1 MRELA
6 LNLFFLLSRYI
17 HVVATTVLVGGTL
30 FYEMV
35 VPPAISELKTEQQ
48 LVVFARMRWV
58 FRWVV
63 YSSAIA
69 LILTGVV
76 SIYRYRDVLSGEYE
90 RFLAG
95 ASSEQTV
102 QMVKQA
108 TVFNRPY
115 GWLIA
120 HLVAGGLSLLVAVM
134 LVSGGRPLTR
144 PVQWMRISLFL
155 LLVAAFLASASRNAR
170 QRLFEVAR
178 AGEAAAPSVRD

>member
-1 MRELA
+1 MGELF
-6 LNLFFLLSRYI
+6 LNLFYLLSRYL

-35 VPPAISELKTEQQ
+35 VPPAIGELKTEQQ
-48 LVVFARMRWV
+48 LLVFARMRWV

-63 YSSAIA
+63 YISAIA
-69 LILTGVV
+69 LILTGCV
-76 SIYRYRDVLSGEYE
+76 SIYRHRDVLSGDYE
-90 RFLAG
+90 RFLAA
-95 ASSEQTV
+95 ASSEHTV
-102 QMVKQA
+102 QQVKQA

-115 GWLIA
+115 GWFIA
-120 HLVAGGLSLLVAVM
+120 HLLAGGLSLLVAVL
-134 LVSGGRPLTR
+134 LVSGGRPLAR

-178 AGEAAAPSVRD
+178 AGGAAAPSVRD

>member
-1 MRELA
+1 MRELI

-35 VPPAISELKTEQQ
+35 VPPAIDELKTEQQ

-69 LILTGVV
+69 LVLTGAV
-76 SIYRYRDVLSGEYE
+76 SIYRHRDVLSGDYE
-90 RFLAG
+90 KFLAG

-102 QMVKQA
+102 QRVKQA

-115 GWLIA
+115 G
-120 HLVAGGLSLLVAVM
+120 
-134 LVSGGRPLTR
+134 
-144 PVQWMRISLFL
+144 
-155 LLVAAFLASASRNAR
+155 
-170 QRLFEVAR
+170 
-178 AGEAAAPSVRD
+178 